1 MDDKEIRKE
10 IDKLEA
16 EIKKLRSEMNDMLK
30 QMAEADDGR

>member
-1 MDDKEIRKE
+1 MGDKEIRKE